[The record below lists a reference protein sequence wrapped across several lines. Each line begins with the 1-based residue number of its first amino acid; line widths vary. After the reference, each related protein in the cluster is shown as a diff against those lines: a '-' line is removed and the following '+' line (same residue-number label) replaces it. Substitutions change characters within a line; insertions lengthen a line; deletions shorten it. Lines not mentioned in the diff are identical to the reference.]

1 MKRFFLITII
11 ATCSMI
17 INAQEIDKIIAIIG
31 DEIVLRSEVENQYL
45 QYISQGVTSNEELRC
60 EILEDLMTQKLLI
73 FSCKQD
79 SISVTKEEIEQE
91 VETRVNYYVDQIGSI
106 EKVEQYFEKDI
117 YQIKKV
123 LSELVEDQFLIQR
136 MQSSITKDVK
146 ITPFD
151 VNEFYE
157 KMDKSELPLIE
168 DRYKLS
174 QIIVKPKMSEDQIN
188 KLTDRLNAFRKR
200 VLNGEDFKVLA
211 ALYSDD
217 PGSANNGG
225 EIGFVSRGT
234 FVPEF
239 EKVAFRLKK
248 GEVSEIVK
256 TNFGYHIIQLI
267 ERRGDQVNVRH
278 ILLKP
283 KYSSTS
289 LQNARLRIDSIYN
302 KIKNNE
308 ISFSQAIK
316 SYSDDDTKNNNGL
329 LINPSNGSSTYTIA
343 ELGSSIKYLI
353 EGLNEDDFTKPV
365 KVESNEGSIYRILNV
380 VEKIS
385 SHTANLDL
393 DYDFFQTQALNFKKQ
408 EKLDEWIEKRIKNTY
423 VELKEIDKNCKSRY
437 KW

>member
-1 MKRFFLITII
+1 MKRFFSIIIITTFSI
-11 ATCSMI
+11 I
-17 INAQEIDKIIAIIG
+17 INAQEIDKIIAVVG
-31 DEIVLRSEVENQYL
+31 DEIVLRSDVENQYL

-60 EILEDLMTQKLLI
+60 EVLEDLMTQKLLI

-79 SISVTKEEIEQE
+79 SIFVTKDEIEQE
-91 VETRVNYYVDQIGSI
+91 VETRVNYYIDQIGSI

-136 MQSSITKDVK
+136 MQSSITKEVK

-151 VNEFYE
+151 VNEYYK

-174 QIIVKPKMSEDQIN
+174 QIIIKPKMSEDQIN
-188 KLTDRLNAFRKR
+188 NLTDRLNAFRKR

-248 GEVSEIVK
+248 DEVSEIVK

-289 LQNARLRIDSIYN
+289 LQNARLKIDSIYN
-302 KIKNNE
+302 KIKSNE

-353 EGLNEDDFTKPV
+353 EGLDEDDFTKPV

-408 EKLDEWIEKRIKNTY
+408 EKLDEWIDKRIKNTY
-423 VELKEIDKNCKSRY
+423 VELKEIDKNCKSKY

>member
-1 MKRFFLITII
+1 MKRFFLIII
-11 ATCSMI
+11 ITTCSMI

-151 VNEFYE
+151 VNEYYE
-157 KMDKSELPLIE
+157 KIDKSELPFIE

-423 VELKEIDKNCKSRY
+423 VELKEIDKNCKSSY

>member
-1 MKRFFLITII
+1 MKRFFLIII
-11 ATCSMI
+11 ITTFSMI
-17 INAQEIDKIIAIIG
+17 INAQEIDKIIAIVG
-31 DEIVLRSEVENQYL
+31 DEIVLLSEVENQYL

-60 EILEDLMTQKLLI
+60 EVLEDLMTQKLLI

-91 VETRVNYYVDQIGSI
+91 VGTRVNYYVDQIGSI

-123 LSELVEDQFLIQR
+123 LSEIVEDQFLIQR

-151 VNEFYE
+151 VNEYYE
-157 KMDKSELPLIE
+157 KMDKLELPLIE
-168 DRYKLS
+168 DSYKLS
-174 QIIVKPKMSEDQIN
+174 QIIIKPKMSEDQIN

-234 FVPEF
+234 FVSEF

-248 GEVSEIVK
+248 DEVSEIVK

-308 ISFSQAIK
+308 ISFSEAIK

-353 EGLNEDDFTKPV
+353 EGLDQGDFTKPV

-380 VEKIS
+380 AEKIS

>member
-1 MKRFFLITII
+1 MKRFFLIII
-11 ATCSMI
+11 ITTCSMI

-267 ERRGDQVNVRH
+267 ERRGNQVNVRH

-423 VELKEIDKNCKSRY
+423 VELKEIDKNCKSSY

>member
-1 MKRFFLITII
+1 
-11 ATCSMI
+11 MI

-31 DEIVLRSEVENQYL
+31 DEIVLRSDVENQYL

-151 VNEFYE
+151 VNEYYE
-157 KMDKSELPLIE
+157 KIDKSELPFIE

-365 KVESNEGSIYRILNV
+365 KVESNEGAIYRILNV

-408 EKLDEWIEKRIKNTY
+408 ERLDEWIEKRIKNTY

>member
-1 MKRFFLITII
+1 MKRFFLIIII

-151 VNEFYE
+151 VNKFYE

-174 QIIVKPKMSEDQIN
+174 QIIVKPKMSDDQIN

-423 VELKEIDKNCKSRY
+423 VELKEIDKNCKSSY

>member
-1 MKRFFLITII
+1 MKRFFLIII
-11 ATCSMI
+11 ITTFSII
-17 INAQEIDKIIAIIG
+17 INAQDIDKIIAVVG
-31 DEIVLRSEVENQYL
+31 DEIVLHSDVENQYL
-45 QYISQGVTSNEELRC
+45 QYISQGVTRNEELRC
-60 EILEDLMTQKLLI
+60 EVLEDLMTQKLLI

-79 SISVTKEEIEQE
+79 SIFVTKEEIEQE
-91 VETRVNYYVDQIGSI
+91 VETRVNYYIDQIGSI

-136 MQSSITKDVK
+136 MQSSITKEVK

-151 VNEFYE
+151 VNEYYE

-174 QIIVKPKMSEDQIN
+174 QIIIKPKMSEDQIN

-248 GEVSEIVK
+248 DEVSEIVK

-289 LQNARLRIDSIYN
+289 LQNARLKIDSIYN

-329 LINPSNGSSTYTIA
+329 LINPSNGSSTYTIT

-353 EGLNEDDFTKPV
+353 EGLDENDFTKPV

-380 VEKIS
+380 VDKIS

-408 EKLDEWIEKRIKNTY
+408 EKLDDWIDKRIKNTY
-423 VELKEIDKNCKSRY
+423 VELKEMDKNCKSRY

>member
-1 MKRFFLITII
+1 MKRFFLIIII

-45 QYISQGVTSNEELRC
+45 QNISQGVTSNEELRC

-423 VELKEIDKNCKSRY
+423 VELKEIDKNCKSSY

>member
-1 MKRFFLITII
+1 
-11 ATCSMI
+11 MI

-423 VELKEIDKNCKSRY
+423 VELKEIDRNCKSRY

>member
-1 MKRFFLITII
+1 MKRFFLILII

-423 VELKEIDKNCKSRY
+423 VELKEIDKNCKSSY

>member
-1 MKRFFLITII
+1 
-11 ATCSMI
+11 MI
-17 INAQEIDKIIAIIG
+17 LNAQEIDKIIAIVG

-60 EILEDLMTQKLLI
+60 QVFEDLMTQKLLI

-91 VETRVNYYVDQIGSI
+91 VETRVNYYIDQIGSI

-123 LSELVEDQFLIQR
+123 LSELVQDQFLIQR

-151 VNEFYE
+151 VNEYYE
-157 KMDKSELPLIE
+157 KMDKTELPLIE

-248 GEVSEIVK
+248 DEVSEIVK
-256 TNFGYHIIQLI
+256 TNFGYHIIQLV

-289 LQNARLRIDSIYN
+289 LQNDRLRIDSIYN

-316 SYSDDDTKNNNGL
+316 SYSDDDTKNNDGL
-329 LINPSNGSSTYTIA
+329 LINPSNGSSTYTIG
-343 ELGSSIKYLI
+343 ELGTSIKYLV
-353 EGLNEDDFTKPV
+353 EGLNEGDFTKPV

-380 VEKIS
+380 AEKIN

-393 DYDFFQTQALNFKKQ
+393 DYDFFQTQALNIKKQ

-423 VELKEIDKNCKSRY
+423 VELKDIDKNCKPRY

>member
-1 MKRFFLITII
+1 MKRFFLIIII

-17 INAQEIDKIIAIIG
+17 INAQEIDKVIAVVG

-353 EGLNEDDFTKPV
+353 EGLNENDFTKPV

-423 VELKEIDKNCKSRY
+423 VELKEIDKNCKSSY

>member
-1 MKRFFLITII
+1 
-11 ATCSMI
+11 MI

-91 VETRVNYYVDQIGSI
+91 VETRVNYYVDQIGCI

-123 LSELVEDQFLIQR
+123 LSELVEDLFLIQR

-353 EGLNEDDFTKPV
+353 EGLNENDFTKPV

-423 VELKEIDKNCKSRY
+423 VELKEIDKNCKSSY

>member
-1 MKRFFLITII
+1 MKRFFLIII
-11 ATCSMI
+11 ITTFSMI
-17 INAQEIDKIIAIIG
+17 INAQEIDKIIAVVG

-200 VLNGEDFKVLA
+200 VLSGEDFKVLA

-423 VELKEIDKNCKSRY
+423 VELKEIDKNCKSSY

>member
-1 MKRFFLITII
+1 MKRFFLIIII

-423 VELKEIDKNCKSRY
+423 VELKEIDKNCKSSY

>member
-1 MKRFFLITII
+1 MKRLFLTLIIT
-11 ATCSMI
+11 TCSMI

-423 VELKEIDKNCKSRY
+423 VELKEIDKNCKSSY

>member
-1 MKRFFLITII
+1 MKRFFLIII
-11 ATCSMI
+11 ITTCSMI

-423 VELKEIDKNCKSRY
+423 VELKEIDKNCKSSY

>member
-1 MKRFFLITII
+1 
-11 ATCSMI
+11 MI
-17 INAQEIDKIIAIIG
+17 INAQEIDKIIAIVG
-31 DEIVLRSEVENQYL
+31 DEIVLFSEVENQYL

-60 EILEDLMTQKLLI
+60 EVLEDLMTQKLLI

-91 VETRVNYYVDQIGSI
+91 VGTRVNYYVDQIGSI

-151 VNEFYE
+151 VNEYYE
-157 KMDKSELPLIE
+157 KMDKLELPLIE
-168 DRYKLS
+168 DSYKLS
-174 QIIVKPKMSEDQIN
+174 QIIIKPKMSDDQIN

-234 FVPEF
+234 FVSEF

-248 GEVSEIVK
+248 DEVSEIVK

-308 ISFSQAIK
+308 ISFSEAIK

-353 EGLNEDDFTKPV
+353 EGLDQGDFTKPV

-380 VEKIS
+380 AEKIS

>member
-1 MKRFFLITII
+1 MKRFFLILII
-11 ATCSMI
+11 TTCSMI
-17 INAQEIDKIIAIIG
+17 ISAQEIDKIIAIIG

-200 VLNGEDFKVLA
+200 VLSGEDFKVLA

-423 VELKEIDKNCKSRY
+423 VELKEIDKNCKSSY

>member
-1 MKRFFLITII
+1 MKRFFLIIII

-283 KYSSTS
+283 KFSSTS

-408 EKLDEWIEKRIKNTY
+408 ERLDEWIEKRIKNTY
-423 VELKEIDKNCKSRY
+423 VELKEIDKNCKSSY

>member
-1 MKRFFLITII
+1 
-11 ATCSMI
+11 MI
-17 INAQEIDKIIAIIG
+17 LNAQEIDKIIAIVG

-45 QYISQGVTSNEELRC
+45 QYISQGVTSNEELKC
-60 EILEDLMTQKLLI
+60 QVFEDLMTQKLLI

-91 VETRVNYYVDQIGSI
+91 VETRVNYYIDQIGSI

-117 YQIKKV
+117 YQIKRV
-123 LSELVEDQFLIQR
+123 LSELVQDQFLIQR

-151 VNEFYE
+151 VNKYYE
-157 KMDKSELPLIE
+157 KIDKTELPLIE

-248 GEVSEIVK
+248 DEVSEIVK

-267 ERRGDQVNVRH
+267 DRRGDQVNVRH

-283 KYSSTS
+283 KYSSKS

-316 SYSDDDTKNNNGL
+316 RYSDDDTKNNDGL
-329 LINPSNGSSTYTIA
+329 LINPSNGSSTYTIG
-343 ELGSSIKYLI
+343 ELGTSIKYLV
-353 EGLNEDDFTKPV
+353 EGLNEGDFTKPV

-380 VEKIS
+380 AEKIN
-385 SHTANLDL
+385 SHIANLDL
-393 DYDFFQTQALNFKKQ
+393 DYDFFQTQALNTKKQ

-423 VELKEIDKNCKSRY
+423 VEVKDIDKNCKSRY

>member
-1 MKRFFLITII
+1 MK
-11 ATCSMI
+11 
-17 INAQEIDKIIAIIG
+17 INAQEIDKIIAVIG
-31 DEIVLRSEVENQYL
+31 EEIVLRSEVENQYL

-73 FSCKQD
+73 SSCKQD

-91 VETRVNYYVDQIGSI
+91 VETRVNYYVEQIGSI

-136 MQSSITKDVK
+136 MQSSITNDVK

-151 VNEFYE
+151 VNEYYE

-174 QIIVKPKMSEDQIN
+174 QIIIKPKMSEDQIN

-200 VLNGEDFKVLA
+200 ILNGEDFKVLA

-353 EGLNEDDFTKPV
+353 EGLDEGDFTKPV

-408 EKLDEWIEKRIKNTY
+408 KKLDEWIEKRIKNTY

>member
-1 MKRFFLITII
+1 
-11 ATCSMI
+11 MI
-17 INAQEIDKIIAIIG
+17 INAQEIDKIIAVVG
-31 DEIVLRSEVENQYL
+31 DEIVLRSDVENQYL

-60 EILEDLMTQKLLI
+60 QVFEDIMTQKLLI

-91 VETRVNYYVDQIGSI
+91 VETRVNYYIDQIGSI

-117 YQIKKV
+117 YQIKRV

-136 MQSSITKDVK
+136 MQSSITKEVK

-151 VNEFYE
+151 VNEYYE
-157 KMDKSELPLIE
+157 KIDKSELPLIE

-174 QIIVKPKMSEDQIN
+174 QIIIKPKMSEDLIN
-188 KLTDRLNAFRKR
+188 KLTDRLNTFRKR

-248 GEVSEIVK
+248 DEVSEIVK

-353 EGLNEDDFTKPV
+353 EGLDEDDFTKPV

-385 SHTANLDL
+385 SHAANLEL

>member
-1 MKRFFLITII
+1 
-11 ATCSMI
+11 MI

-353 EGLNEDDFTKPV
+353 EGLNKDDFTKPV

-423 VELKEIDKNCKSRY
+423 VELKEIDKNCKSSY

>member
-1 MKRFFLITII
+1 MKRFFLIIII

-408 EKLDEWIEKRIKNTY
+408 EKLDEWIEKRIKDTY
-423 VELKEIDKNCKSRY
+423 VELKEIDKNCKSSY

>member
-1 MKRFFLITII
+1 
-11 ATCSMI
+11 MI
-17 INAQEIDKIIAIIG
+17 INAQEIDKIIAIVG

>member
-1 MKRFFLITII
+1 MKRFFLIIII

-136 MQSSITKDVK
+136 MQSTITKDVK

-289 LQNARLRIDSIYN
+289 LQNARLRIDTIYN

-393 DYDFFQTQALNFKKQ
+393 DYDFFQAQALNFKKQ

-423 VELKEIDKNCKSRY
+423 VELKEIDKNCKSSY

>member
-1 MKRFFLITII
+1 
-11 ATCSMI
+11 MI

-353 EGLNEDDFTKPV
+353 EGLNENDFTKPV

-423 VELKEIDKNCKSRY
+423 VELKEIDKNCKSSY

>member
-1 MKRFFLITII
+1 MKRFFLIII
-11 ATCSMI
+11 ITTFSMI
-17 INAQEIDKIIAIIG
+17 INAQEIDKIIAVVG
-31 DEIVLRSEVENQYL
+31 DEIVLRSDVENQYL

-60 EILEDLMTQKLLI
+60 QVFEDIMTQKLLI

-91 VETRVNYYVDQIGSI
+91 VETRVNYYIDQIGSI

-117 YQIKKV
+117 YQIKRV

-136 MQSSITKDVK
+136 MQSSITKEVK

-151 VNEFYE
+151 VNEYYE
-157 KMDKSELPLIE
+157 KIDKSELPLIE

-174 QIIVKPKMSEDQIN
+174 QIIIKPKMSEDQIN
-188 KLTDRLNAFRKR
+188 KLTDRLNTFRKR

-423 VELKEIDKNCKSRY
+423 VELKEIDKNCKSSY

>member
-1 MKRFFLITII
+1 MKRFFLILII

-248 GEVSEIVK
+248 DEVSEIVK

-423 VELKEIDKNCKSRY
+423 VELKEIDKNCKSSY

>member
-1 MKRFFLITII
+1 
-11 ATCSMI
+11 MI

-308 ISFSQAIK
+308 ISFSQAII

-423 VELKEIDKNCKSRY
+423 VELKEIDKNCKSSY

>member
-1 MKRFFLITII
+1 MKRFFLILII

-365 KVESNEGSIYRILNV
+365 KVESSEGSIYRILNV

-423 VELKEIDKNCKSRY
+423 VELKEIDKNCKSSY

>member
-1 MKRFFLITII
+1 
-11 ATCSMI
+11 MI
-17 INAQEIDKIIAIIG
+17 LNAQEIDKIIAIVG
-31 DEIVLRSEVENQYL
+31 DEIVLHSEVENQYL
-45 QYISQGVTSNEELRC
+45 QYISQGVTSNEELKC
-60 EILEDLMTQKLLI
+60 QVFEDLMTQKLLI

-91 VETRVNYYVDQIGSI
+91 VETRVNYYIDQIGSI

-123 LSELVEDQFLIQR
+123 LSELVQDQFLIQR

-151 VNEFYE
+151 VNKYYE
-157 KMDKSELPLIE
+157 KIDKTELPLIE

-248 GEVSEIVK
+248 DEVSEIVK

-267 ERRGDQVNVRH
+267 DRRGDQVNVRH

-283 KYSSTS
+283 KYSSKS

-316 SYSDDDTKNNNGL
+316 SYSDDDTKNNDGL
-329 LINPSNGSSTYTIA
+329 LINPSNGSSTYTIG
-343 ELGSSIKYLI
+343 ELGTSIKYLV
-353 EGLNEDDFTKPV
+353 EGLNEGDFTKPV

-380 VEKIS
+380 AEKIN
-385 SHTANLDL
+385 SHIANLDL
-393 DYDFFQTQALNFKKQ
+393 DYDFFQTQALNTKKQ

-423 VELKEIDKNCKSRY
+423 VEVKDIDKNCKSRY

>member
-1 MKRFFLITII
+1 
-11 ATCSMI
+11 MI

-123 LSELVEDQFLIQR
+123 LSELVEDQFLIQKI
-136 MQSSITKDVK
+136 QSSITRDIK

-423 VELKEIDKNCKSRY
+423 VELKEIDKNCKSSY

>member
-1 MKRFFLITII
+1 
-11 ATCSMI
+11 MI

-188 KLTDRLNAFRKR
+188 KLADRLNAFRKR

-353 EGLNEDDFTKPV
+353 EGLD
-365 KVESNEGSIYRILNV
+365 
-380 VEKIS
+380 
-385 SHTANLDL
+385 
-393 DYDFFQTQALNFKKQ
+393 
-408 EKLDEWIEKRIKNTY
+408 
-423 VELKEIDKNCKSRY
+423 
-437 KW
+437 

>member
-1 MKRFFLITII
+1 
-11 ATCSMI
+11 MI

-151 VNEFYE
+151 VNEYYE
-157 KMDKSELPLIE
+157 KIDKSELPFIE

-256 TNFGYHIIQLI
+256 TNFGYHINQLI

-289 LQNARLRIDSIYN
+289 LQNPRLRIDSIYN

-423 VELKEIDKNCKSRY
+423 VELKEIDKNCKSSY

>member
-1 MKRFFLITII
+1 MKRFFSIIIITTFSI
-11 ATCSMI
+11 I
-17 INAQEIDKIIAIIG
+17 INAQEIDKIIAVVG
-31 DEIVLRSEVENQYL
+31 DEIVLRSDVENQYL

-60 EILEDLMTQKLLI
+60 EVLEDLMTQKLLI

-79 SISVTKEEIEQE
+79 SIFVTKDEIEQE
-91 VETRVNYYVDQIGSI
+91 VETRVNYYIDQIGSI

-136 MQSSITKDVK
+136 MQSSITKEVK

-151 VNEFYE
+151 VNEYYK

-174 QIIVKPKMSEDQIN
+174 QIIIKPKMSEDQIN
-188 KLTDRLNAFRKR
+188 NLTDRLNAFRKR

-248 GEVSEIVK
+248 DEVSEIVK

-289 LQNARLRIDSIYN
+289 LQNARLKIDSIYN
-302 KIKNNE
+302 KIKSNE

-353 EGLNEDDFTKPV
+353 EGLDEDDFTKPV

-393 DYDFFQTQALNFKKQ
+393 DYDFFQPQALSFKKQ

>member
-1 MKRFFLITII
+1 MKRFFLIIII

-79 SISVTKEEIEQE
+79 SISVTREEIEQE

-423 VELKEIDKNCKSRY
+423 VELKEIDKNCKSSY

>member
-1 MKRFFLITII
+1 MKRFFLIIII

-385 SHTANLDL
+385 SHTANLEL

-423 VELKEIDKNCKSRY
+423 VELKEIDKNCKSSY